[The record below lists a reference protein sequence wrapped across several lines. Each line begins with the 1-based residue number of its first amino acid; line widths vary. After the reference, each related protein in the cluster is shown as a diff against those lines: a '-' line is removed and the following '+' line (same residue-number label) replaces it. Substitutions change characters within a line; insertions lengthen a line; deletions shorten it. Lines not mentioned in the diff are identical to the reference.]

1 LLTPSALVFGRL
13 PLIETARSV
22 FDRQI
27 DCKTVQSAESHFA
40 VAMVN
45 AQIGSVLSGRGRL
58 SISAFELATLMTL
71 ELALLGRPR
80 VVLDGRDLT
89 TQIGDK
95 PLAVLVYLALET
107 PPPIAREKLAGVFW
121 QDKTDDAARYR
132 LRNTLWNLRR
142 DFGQEY
148 IGADDFNCWINQSIQ
163 VDALTLR
170 ASIKT
175 AKAQAPA
182 AHSLPELAALAA
194 LYRGDF
200 LEGIS
205 VREAPMFEEWLLVER
220 ERLLLIYQNVLWL
233 LAQTQQTAGA
243 NMEAVHSLTRLIQI
257 DPLRER
263 SYRALMNIHAQ
274 AGDRTAAL
282 RVYEQCVHT
291 LATELSLEP
300 SIETKRLREQIA
312 QGKSNTLQAELE
324 QRLVQAEAALADG
337 RPEHARTLIQSA
349 RQAIQNLFR

>member
-1 LLTPSALVFGRL
+1 
-13 PLIETARSV
+13 
-22 FDRQI
+22 
-27 DCKTVQSAESHFA
+27 
-40 VAMVN
+40 MVN
-45 AQIGSVLSGRGRL
+45 NPIGSVLSGSDRL

-80 VVLDGRDLT
+80 LLLDGRDLT

-121 QDKTDDAARYR
+121 QDKTDEAARYR

-148 IGADDFNCWINQSIQ
+148 IGSDDFNCWINQSIQ
-163 VDALTLR
+163 VDALSLR
-170 ASIKT
+170 SGFKTIKT
-175 AKAQAPA
+175 QLTGT
-182 AHSLPELAALAA
+182 HSVPELAALAA

-205 VREAPMFEEWLLVER
+205 VREAPAFEEWLLVER
-220 ERLLLIYQNVLWL
+220 ERLLLIYQDVLWL
-233 LAQTQQTAGA
+233 LAQAQKNSGVNA
-243 NMEAVHSLTRLIQI
+243 ESVHTLNRLIQI

-263 SYRALMNIHAQ
+263 SYRALMNLHTQ
-274 AGDRTAAL
+274 AGDRAAAL
-282 RVYEQCVHT
+282 HVYEQCVHT
-291 LATELSLEP
+291 LAAELSIEP
-300 SIETKRLREQIA
+300 SIETKRLKEQIA
-312 QGKSNTLQAELE
+312 QGKSDTLQAELE
-324 QRLVQAEAALADG
+324 HRLVQAEAALAEG